1 MKKPNKSVKARRA
14 AQNRGKK
21 RSDRLKATQ
30 AVKHER
36 KAANKK
42 SKELEKIKFQQYLDG
57 LMPQQ

>member
-1 MKKPNKSVKARRA
+1 MKKSNKSVKARKA

-21 RSDRLKATQ
+21 RSDRLKVTQ

-42 SKELEKIKFQQYLDG
+42 SKEMESLKFQQYLDG